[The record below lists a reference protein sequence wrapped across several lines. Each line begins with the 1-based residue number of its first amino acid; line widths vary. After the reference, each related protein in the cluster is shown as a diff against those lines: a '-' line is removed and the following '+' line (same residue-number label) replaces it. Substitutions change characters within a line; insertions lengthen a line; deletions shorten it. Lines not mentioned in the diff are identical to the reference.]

1 MPDSDMWGHDHD
13 DMDECVRALEAVH
26 AFLHNELLEA
36 DADVIRH
43 HLHACERCM
52 ENFEIESTI
61 TEMIQRGNSPLQAP
75 STLAARISTLSVT
88 RRRQQG

>member
-1 MPDSDMWGHDHD
+1 MSDPAMWSHDHD
-13 DMDECVRALEAVH
+13 ELDECVRALESVH

-36 DADVIRH
+36 DADMIRH

-61 TEMIQRGNSPLQAP
+61 TEMIQRSQTPVKAP
-75 STLAARISTLSVT
+75 TSLAARITSMSIQ
-88 RRRQQG
+88 RPA

>member
-1 MPDSDMWGHDHD
+1 MSDPDMWNHEHDEL
-13 DMDECVRALEAVH
+13 DECVRALESVH

-36 DADVIRH
+36 DADMIRH

-61 TEMIQRGNSPLQAP
+61 TEMIQRSHATTRAP
-75 STLAARISTLSVT
+75 AGLGARISSLSI
-88 RRRQQG
+88 RRR